1 MLKDIYLAGSVR
13 TPLGGFCSAFS
24 EVSAVELG
32 KTAVK
37 AAIQRAGVNEK
48 DVDELFIG
56 NILSG
61 DLRPNAARQI
71 GIGAGLPQ
79 EVPATTVNVLCAS
92 GMKAIVLGAQAI
104 QAGDA
109 EVVVAGGIENMT
121 RAPYMIPKAR
131 QGFRLGNGEVL
142 DSMMNDALLD
152 AFDGLHMGV
161 CADKAAA
168 RYGFTRKEQ
177 DDYGVESYRRAI
189 QADKDGTFA
198 REIAPVEIKGRR
210 GKVTVVD
217 RDEEPSR
224 FNEEKFRALSPA
236 FGKDGTVT
244 AGNASSI
251 NDGAA
256 AVVSASG
263 TKAKELGLK
272 LEAKLLGYSMH
283 GREPEWFTLAP
294 IGAIEK
300 LMKQLNWT
308 VDDVDLFEINE
319 AFSVVPMA
327 AMKDLGIPHEKVN
340 VHGGAVCLGHP
351 IGASGARIIATLINA
366 LRTHGKKTGI
376 ATLCVGGGMGI
387 AMAIELVK

>member
-1 MLKDIYLAGSVR
+1 MLKNIYLAGSVR
-13 TPLGGFCSAFS
+13 TPLGGFCGAFS
-24 EVSAVELG
+24 EVSAVDLG

-37 AAIQRAGVNEK
+37 AALQRSGVNEQ
-48 DVDELFIG
+48 DVDEVFIG

-61 DLRPNAARQI
+61 DLRPNAARQV
-71 GIGAGLPQ
+71 GMGAGLPQ
-79 EVPATTVNVLCAS
+79 DVPATTVNVLCAS
-92 GMKAIVLGAQAI
+92 GMKAIVLGAQSI
-104 QAGDA
+104 LAGDA
-109 EVVVAGGIENMT
+109 DVVVAGGIENMT
-121 RAPYMIPKAR
+121 RSPYLIPKAR
-131 QGFRLGNGEVL
+131 QGFRLGSGEVL
-142 DSMMNDALLD
+142 DSMLTDALLD

-168 RYGFTRKEQ
+168 RYGFTRQEQ

-189 QADKDGTFA
+189 KAEKEGIFA
-198 REIAPVEIKGRR
+198 REIVPVEIKGKR

-217 RDEEPSR
+217 KDEEPGR

-236 FGKDGTVT
+236 FGKEGTVT

-256 AVVSASG
+256 AVVIASG
-263 TKAKELGLK
+263 EKAKELGLNI
-272 LEAKLLGYSMH
+272 EARLLGYTMH
-283 GREPEWFTLAP
+283 AQEPEWFTLAP

-300 LMKQLNWT
+300 LLKQLNWT

-327 AMKDLGIPHEKVN
+327 AMKDLKIPHEKVN

-351 IGASGARIIATLINA
+351 IGASGTRIIATLINA
-366 LRTHGKKTGI
+366 LRTHNKRTGI
-376 ATLCVGGGMGI
+376 ASLCVGGGMGI
-387 AMAIELVK
+387 AMAIELV

>member
-13 TPLGGFCSAFS
+13 TPLGGFCGAFS
-24 EVSAVELG
+24 EVSAVDLG
-32 KTAVK
+32 STAVK
-37 AAIQRAGVNEK
+37 AALERSGAKKE
-48 DVDELFIG
+48 DVDEVFIG

-61 DLRPNAARQI
+61 DLRPNAARQV

-79 EVPATTVNVLCAS
+79 DVPATTVNVLCAS

-109 EVVVAGGIENMT
+109 GVVVAGGIENMT
-121 RAPYMIPKAR
+121 RAPYLIPKAR

-142 DSMMNDALLD
+142 DSMMKDALLD
-152 AFDGLHMGV
+152 AFDGQHMGV

-168 RYGFTRKEQ
+168 KYGFTREEQ
-177 DDYGVESYRRAI
+177 DNFGVESYRRAI
-189 QADKDGTFA
+189 RAENEGIFA
-198 REIAPVEIKGRR
+198 REIVPVEIKGRK

-217 RDEEPSR
+217 RDEEPGR
-224 FNEEKFRALSPA
+224 FNEDKFRALPPA
-236 FGKDGTVT
+236 FSKEGTVT

-251 NDGAA
+251 NDGAS
-256 AVVSASG
+256 AVVLASG
-263 TKAKELGLK
+263 EKAKELGLK
-272 LEAKLLGYSMH
+272 VEARILGYSMYA
-283 GREPEWFTLAP
+283 REPEWFTLAP
-294 IGAIEK
+294 IGAIEN
-300 LMKQLNWT
+300 LMKDLNWT

-327 AMKDLGIPHEKVN
+327 AMKDLNIPHEKVN

-376 ATLCVGGGMGI
+376 ASLCVGGGMGI
-387 AMAIELVK
+387 AMAIELV

>member
-1 MLKDIYLAGSVR
+1 MLKNIYLAGSVR
-13 TPLGGFCSAFS
+13 TPLGGFCGAFS
-24 EVSAVELG
+24 EVSAVDLG

-37 AAIQRAGVNEK
+37 AAIERAGVNAE

-61 DLRPNAARQI
+61 DLRPNAARQV
-71 GIGAGLPQ
+71 GMGAGLPQ
-79 EVPATTVNVLCAS
+79 DVPATTVNVLCAS

-121 RAPYMIPKAR
+121 RSPYLLPKAR
-131 QGFRLGNGEVL
+131 QGFRLGNGEIF
-142 DSMMNDALLD
+142 DSMLKDALLD

-168 RYGFTRKEQ
+168 RYGFTREDQ
-177 DDYGVESYRRAI
+177 DNYGVESYRRAI
-189 QADKDGTFA
+189 KAENEGIFA
-198 REIAPVEIKGRR
+198 REIAPVEIKGRK

-217 RDEEPSR
+217 RDEEPGR
-224 FNEEKFRALSPA
+224 FNEDKFRALPPA
-236 FGKDGTVT
+236 FGKEGTVT

-256 AVVSASG
+256 AVVIASG
-263 TKAKELGLK
+263 EKAKELGLNV
-272 LEAKLLGYSMH
+272 EARVLGYSMH
-283 GREPEWFTLAP
+283 AQEPEWFTLAP
-294 IGAIEK
+294 IGAIQK
-300 LMKQLNWT
+300 LLKELNWT

-327 AMKDLGIPHEKVN
+327 AMKDLKIPHEKVN

-351 IGASGARIIATLINA
+351 IGASGTRIIATLINA
-366 LRTHGKKTGI
+366 LRTHGKRTGI
-376 ATLCVGGGMGI
+376 ASLCVGGGMGI
-387 AMAIELVK
+387 AMAIELV

>member
-1 MLKDIYLAGSVR
+1 MLKNIYLAGSVR
-13 TPLGGFCSAFS
+13 TPLGGFCGAFS
-24 EVSAVELG
+24 EVSAVDLG

-37 AAIQRAGVNEK
+37 AAIERAGVNAE

-61 DLRPNAARQI
+61 DLRPNAARQV
-71 GIGAGLPQ
+71 GMGAGLPQ
-79 EVPATTVNVLCAS
+79 DVPATTVNVLCAS

-121 RAPYMIPKAR
+121 RSPYLLPKAR
-131 QGFRLGNGEVL
+131 QGFRLGNGEIF
-142 DSMMNDALLD
+142 DSMLKDALLD

-168 RYGFTRKEQ
+168 RYGFTREDQ
-177 DDYGVESYRRAI
+177 DNFGVESYRRAI
-189 QADKDGTFA
+189 KAENEGIFA
-198 REIAPVEIKGRR
+198 REIAPVEIKGRK

-217 RDEEPSR
+217 RDEEPGR
-224 FNEEKFRALSPA
+224 FNEDKFRALPPA
-236 FGKDGTVT
+236 FGKEGTVT

-256 AVVSASG
+256 AVVIASG
-263 TKAKELGLK
+263 EKAKELGLNV
-272 LEAKLLGYSMH
+272 EARILGYSMH
-283 GREPEWFTLAP
+283 AQEPEWFTLAP
-294 IGAIEK
+294 IGAIQK
-300 LMKQLNWT
+300 LLKELNWT
-308 VDDVDLFEINE
+308 VEDVDLFEINE

-327 AMKDLGIPHEKVN
+327 AMKDLKIPHEKVN

-351 IGASGARIIATLINA
+351 IGASGTRIIATLINA
-366 LRTHGKKTGI
+366 LRTHGKRTGI
-376 ATLCVGGGMGI
+376 ASLCVGGGMGI
-387 AMAIELVK
+387 AMAIELV